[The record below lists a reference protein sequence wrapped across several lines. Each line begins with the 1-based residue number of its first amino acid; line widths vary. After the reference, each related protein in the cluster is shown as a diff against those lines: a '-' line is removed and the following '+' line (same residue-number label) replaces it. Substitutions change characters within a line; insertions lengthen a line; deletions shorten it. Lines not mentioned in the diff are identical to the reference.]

1 MVDDPHTNQLP
12 ENANSEIEASTQ
24 NQSSSQELVSSKEN
38 LPAESKDQK
47 NVSSSGTEDFVPDG
61 YLPSADNDD
70 ESQSD
75 MPIALL
81 EFTSPTAAVINMPP
95 TASAQYITWVIGAL
109 ALFSFIAMCVFPLDK
124 VVSAQ
129 GRLVSIDPPLLIQ
142 PLEAS
147 IIKSID
153 VKEGDFVTK
162 GQVLAHLDP
171 TIQQADIDS
180 LHVQVQSGEAEYNRL
195 LAEANDKDYTVDPT
209 NRYSLEQ
216 GKNFLKRK
224 LEYKAKID
232 GFDQKINEQTF
243 QLKSY
248 QATSA
253 VLKGRL
259 QVANDIH
266 KMRRKLQ
273 EQQVGSRLSTLGS
286 QDTLMDIEDK
296 LITAQQSANA
306 TQKKIASLVAD
317 KQAYI
322 ENWKAEVYKNMTDI
336 QRQLSKDEGDYTKAK
351 LRRKRVLMTAE
362 QDAIVLSIS
371 KGSIGSVLNAGVPF
385 MTLIPVGTGLEVE
398 AAVQGE
404 DVGYMKL
411 GDKAIIK
418 FDTFPYTQYGGAEA
432 IVTNVS
438 ADVFQPGDTTQDAMN
453 RRGSAP
459 LQFREKPFYRVRL
472 KINKY
477 TLHSVPNFFHPTPG
491 LTVTADVH
499 VGKRTVAQYLMNGI
513 VPKLI
518 EGMRDPQ

>member
-1 MVDDPHTNQLP
+1 MVDDNHKNQLP
-12 ENANSEIEASTQ
+12 ENVNSENNNEK
-24 NQSSSQELVSSKEN
+24 SSISNELTDNTEKKIKKISEKKDVS
-38 LPAESKDQK
+38 LPNDQT
-47 NVSSSGTEDFVPDG
+47 SIPEG
-61 YLPSADNDD
+61 YLPAADNETD
-70 ESQSD
+70 SQVD
-75 MPIALL
+75 MPITLL
-81 EFTSPTAAVINMPP
+81 EFTSPTAAIINMPP

-109 ALFSFIAMCVFPLDK
+109 ALFSIVALCIFPLDK

-142 PLEAS
+142 PMEAS

-162 GQVLAHLDP
+162 GQILAHLDP
-171 TIQQADIDS
+171 TIQQADIDN
-180 LHVQVQSGEAEYNRL
+180 LVLQVESGQAEFNRL
-195 LAEANDKDYTVDPT
+195 QAEASNQNYAIDPT
-209 NRYSLEQ
+209 NPYSVEQ
-216 GKNFLKRK
+216 RNSFLKRK
-224 LEYKAKID
+224 LEFNAKVD
-232 GFDQKINEQTF
+232 GLDQKINEQIF
-243 QLKSY
+243 QLKNFN
-248 QATSA
+248 ATSA

-259 QVANDIH
+259 QVASAIH
-266 KMRRKLQ
+266 TMRKKLQ

-286 QDTLMDIEDK
+286 QDSLMDIEDR
-296 LITAQQSANA
+296 LISAQQSANA

-322 ENWKAEVYKNMTDI
+322 ESWKAEIYKNLTAI
-336 QRQLSKDEGDYTKAK
+336 QRQLAKDKGEYEKAQ
-351 LRRKRVLMTAE
+351 LRRNKVLMKAE

-371 KGSIGSVLNAGVPF
+371 KGSIGSVLNAGTPF

-398 AAVQGE
+398 AAVQDA

-432 IVTNVS
+432 VVSNVS
-438 ADVFQPGDTTQDAMN
+438 ADVFQPGETGQDMSN
-453 RRGSAP
+453 RRGAAP

-477 TLHSVPNFFHPTPG
+477 TLHSIPNFFHPTPG

-499 VGKRTVAQYLMNGI
+499 VGKRTAAQYLMNGI
-513 VPKLI
+513 VPKLT

>member
-1 MVDDPHTNQLP
+1 MVDDNHKNQLP
-12 ENANSEIEASTQ
+12 GNVNSENNNEKSNIS
-24 NQSSSQELVSSKEN
+24 NELTDTTEKKIKKTSEKKDVSSTDEQTSI
-38 LPAESKDQK
+38 PE
-47 NVSSSGTEDFVPDG
+47 G
-61 YLPSADNDD
+61 YLPAADNET
-70 ESQSD
+70 ESQAD

-81 EFTSPTAAVINMPP
+81 EFTSPTAAIINMPP

-109 ALFSFIAMCVFPLDK
+109 ALFSIIALCVFPLDK

-129 GRLVSIDPPLLIQ
+129 GRLVSVDPPLLIQ
-142 PLEAS
+142 PMEES

-171 TIQQADIDS
+171 TIQQADIDN
-180 LHVQVQSGEAEYNRL
+180 LRLQVESGQAEFDRL
-195 LAEANDKDYTVDPT
+195 QAEASNKNYTVDPS
-209 NRYSLEQ
+209 NPYSVEQ
-216 GKNFLKRK
+216 GNSFIKRK
-224 LEYKAKID
+224 LEYDAKVD
-232 GFDQKINEQTF
+232 GFNQKINEQSF
-243 QLKSY
+243 QLKNFL
-248 QATSA
+248 ATTA

-259 QVANDIH
+259 QVASDIH
-266 KMRRKLQ
+266 LMRKKLQ

-286 QDTLMDIEDK
+286 QDTLMDVEDK

-306 TQKKIASLVAD
+306 TQKKIASLLAD

-322 ENWKAEVYKNMTDI
+322 ESWKGEVYKNLTLI
-336 QRQLSKDEGDYTKAK
+336 QRQLAKDKGEYEKAK
-351 LRRKRVLMTAE
+351 LRRKKVLMRAE

-371 KGSIGSVLNAGVPF
+371 KGSVGSILNSGMPF
-385 MTLIPVGTGLEVE
+385 MTLVPVGTGLEVE
-398 AAVQGE
+398 AAVQDA

-432 IVTNVS
+432 VVTNVS
-438 ADVFQPGDTTQDAMN
+438 ADVFQPGDTGQDMSN
-453 RRGSAP
+453 RRGAAP

-477 TLHSVPNFFHPTPG
+477 TLHSIPNFFHPTPG

-499 VGKRTVAQYLMNGI
+499 VGKRTAAQYLMNGI
-513 VPKLI
+513 VPKLT

>member
-1 MVDDPHTNQLP
+1 MVNDNHEDQLP
-12 ENANSEIEASTQ
+12 EDVNSKNAISKKDP
-24 NQSSSQELVSSKEN
+24 SSQELANSKKEIQIKSKKQEVSLASDNE
-38 LPAESKDQK
+38 E
-47 NVSSSGTEDFVPDG
+47 FVPDG
-61 YLPSADNDD
+61 YLPDADNAD

-129 GRLVSIDPPLLIQ
+129 GRLVSVDPPLLIQ
-142 PLEAS
+142 PMEAS

-171 TIQQADIDS
+171 TIQKADTDN
-180 LHVQVQSGEAEYNRL
+180 LYVQVQSGEAEYNRL
-195 LAEANDKDYTVDPT
+195 QAEANNKDYTVDPT
-209 NRYSLEQ
+209 NKYSLEQ
-216 GKNFLKRK
+216 GENFLKRK
-224 LEYKAKID
+224 LEYNAKVD
-232 GFDQKINEQTF
+232 GFDQKINEQAI

-248 QATSA
+248 QATAA

-259 QVANDIH
+259 QVATDIH
-266 KMRRKLQ
+266 KMRTKLQ

-286 QDTLMDIEDK
+286 QDTLMDVEDK

-306 TQKKIASLVAD
+306 TQKKIASLEAD

-322 ENWKAEVYKNMTDI
+322 EAWKAEIYKNMTEV
-336 QRQLSKDEGDYTKAK
+336 QRQLSKDRGDYTKAK
-351 LRRKRVLMTAE
+351 LRRNKVLMTAE
-362 QDAIVLSIS
+362 QDSIVLSIS
-371 KGSIGSVLNAGVPF
+371 KGSVGSVLNAGVPF
-385 MTLIPVGTGLEVE
+385 MVLVPIGTGLEVE

-438 ADVFQPGDTTQDAMN
+438 ADVFQPGDTSQDN
-453 RRGSAP
+453 RRGSP
-459 LQFREKPFYRVRL
+459 PVQFREKPFYRVRL

-477 TLHSVPNFFHPTPG
+477 TLHSVPNFFHPMPG

-499 VGKRTVAQYLMNGI
+499 VGKRTVAQYLMNGV
-513 VPKLI
+513 VPKLT